1 MGWRLQYGRLKDHNR
16 CVGCRPLRT
25 SSLERLRKTI
35 ETLHEIRKSNVKN
48 FRIMGLLL
56 ATALVASA
64 CTAAGATK
72 VDVAIQQNL
81 PKVCSAIE
89 IAHVAFTAVASTGK
103 IKSGTVIKEGAAFAG
118 VEVLCNDPSHATAV
132 SASIRVAQAYVVITQ
147 ALREAKVAGN
157 G

>member
-1 MGWRLQYGRLKDHNR
+1 
-16 CVGCRPLRT
+16 
-25 SSLERLRKTI
+25 
-35 ETLHEIRKSNVKN
+35 
-48 FRIMGLLL
+48 MGLLL